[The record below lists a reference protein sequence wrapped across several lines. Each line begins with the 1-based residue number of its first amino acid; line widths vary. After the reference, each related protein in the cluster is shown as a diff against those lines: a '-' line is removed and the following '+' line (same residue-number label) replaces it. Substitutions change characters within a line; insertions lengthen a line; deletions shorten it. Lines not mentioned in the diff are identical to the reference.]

1 MKYLCCLDERAGNLT
16 MVLRDSTI
24 LSKARSQIELVI
36 RQMYSNPPN
45 HGVRIV
51 ATTLQNPAFRQ
62 EW

>member
-1 MKYLCCLDERAGNLT
+1 M
-16 MVLRDSTI
+16 RDSTT
-24 LSKARSQIELVI
+24 LSKARSQIELIV

-45 HGVRIV
+45 HGARIV